1 MDHRSDAYG
10 SWTVSSINNFM
21 HPFHLHSLGRLCL
34 DIYIYIHIYLYV
46 CVCVL
51 NFPSCATVYTV
62 ERLRI
67 DSRLWKWKS
76 DGGTIGEIYDW
87 R

>member
-21 HPFHLHSLGRLCL
+21 HPFHLHSLFVS
-34 DIYIYIHIYLYV
+34 IYIYIYMYVYIY
-46 CVCVL
+46 VCVL
-51 NFPSCATVYTV
+51 NFPSSATVYTV